1 MKWFALILAACGS
14 SNSNA
19 PSSPA
24 YVDPSAGT
32 QSAGEEKPYLENDPV
47 DLPKEKPDRAQP
59 APPSAASAPSSEAQ
73 QWVAAHNKY
82 RAKHCAPP
90 LTWSPKLAQ
99 IAQSWAN
106 TMKKNNCAF
115 EHSGNETVGENLA
128 GGTAGALDTEATVAM
143 WYDEVKLYKFG
154 SGGFSMNTGHFTQ
167 LVWTDTRQVGCGHV
181 TCNGME
187 LYVCNYDPPGNWEG
201 QYREHVLPTS
211 CKK

>member
-1 MKWFALILAACGS
+1 MKSFALILLAACGS
-14 SNSNA
+14 STANA
-19 PSSPA
+19 PSAPPSSSAEEGAPVHPSGTASPE
-24 YVDPSAGT
+24 
-32 QSAGEEKPYLENDPV
+32 GEQEYLENDPV
-47 DLPKEKPDRAQP
+47 DEPKTKP
-59 APPSAASAPSSEAQ
+59 APSSEAQ
-73 QWVAAHNKY
+73 QWVDAHNKY

-106 TMKKNNCAF
+106 TMKARKCAF
-115 EHSGNETVGENLA
+115 EHSGNESVGENLA
-128 GGTAGALDTEATVAM
+128 GGTAGALEPESTVAM
-143 WYDEVKLYKFG
+143 WYDEVKLYKFPK
-154 SGGFSMNTGHFTQ
+154 GGFSMDTGHFTQ

-181 TCNGME
+181 TCGGME